1 MSKSNHRS
9 PLKAEVFLNGVKR
22 GRQKKKESERCKAR
36 ERFDLGLEDGGSMC
50 KEEHPERLKHGSWL
64 TAREETG
71 TSVSQLRKL
80 NSANIKND
88 LGSRFF
94 PRASR

>member
-1 MSKSNHRS
+1 MSKSIHRS
-9 PLKAEVFLNGVKR
+9 PLKADVSLNGVKR
-22 GRQKKKESERCKAR
+22 GRQKKSEICKAR

-50 KEEHPERLKHGSWL
+50 KEEHPKKLKHGSWL
-64 TAREETG
+64 AAREETG

-94 PRASR
+94 PRDSR